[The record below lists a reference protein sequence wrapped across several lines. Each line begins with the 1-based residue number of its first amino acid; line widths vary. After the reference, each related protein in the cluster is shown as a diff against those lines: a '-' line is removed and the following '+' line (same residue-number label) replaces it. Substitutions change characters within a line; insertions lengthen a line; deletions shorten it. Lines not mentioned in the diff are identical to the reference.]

1 MRLPKDQHPILAAA
15 CVTAR
20 FKAGE
25 TIITQGEIGSEF
37 FIIQSGEAEV
47 MIGETKVA
55 NLKSADYFGE
65 NALLRNEPRS
75 ATIRAVTAIST
86 LRITQEKFKE
96 LGLNEKVQFANR
108 KAVGAG
114 GKRQLEVKAPSP
126 KTEAESLL
134 IFEALKNNEN
144 IHTMVTLDDIRLKQ
158 IAAIAWKEEVAA
170 GKDIIVEGDIS
181 ADYFYV
187 VQEGTFEIFV
197 EENLAGKKKP
207 NLVQTQNKGGS
218 FGELALLYLV
228 PRAATVTAKTDSIV
242 WVIDRKNFK
251 DILMKV
257 SDEKINEYVKYL
269 TRVEI
274 LSSLLAAEKT
284 AVAAALMEVHFAKNQ
299 VIIQQGTPGNT
310 FYILFE
316 GEVDVCVDGDEK
328 AKLAASEERSVA
340 HYFGERALLNN
351 EPRAATVR
359 VISDT
364 AKALALDREAFDL
377 LLGPLEEI
385 LKRKDGGNA
394 PGAQGAIAPPAG
406 GTPQPKLD
414 TNRQK
419 ILRSDLVKIGLLGA
433 GGFGAVELYEHKGTG
448 ETYAMKGISKGF
460 IVKTSMQESVITEK
474 NILFMTNS
482 DFIIRLYETY
492 NSKQSIY
499 FLMEPALGGEL
510 YSSYQRKGFYGSE
523 KHAKYYSAGVVI
535 AFEHLHERRIIY
547 RDLKPENLLL
557 NEKGHLKVADMGLA
571 KFVIGKTYTTCGTP
585 DYFAPEVIASTGHTH
600 AVDWWMLGVLIFEFM
615 TGQAPFEAP
624 YPMQIYAKVLKGI
637 NSVKFPAALNGPC
650 QDMIKAMCAKEPA
663 ERLPMLA
670 GGTANLK
677 NHAWYKGFSFEKFE
691 NFTMEAPFIPKVKHR
706 KDLNNFSVHPDEM
719 PRFIEYVDDGT
730 GWDKEFA
737 TA

>member
-1 MRLPKDQHPILAAA
+1 MKRPAASTSINVIKRPASKAATATDVLSAAA
-15 CVTAR
+15 LAR
-20 FKAGE
+20 FSGGVEDKV
-25 TIITQGEIGSEF
+25 QGFLNDLNDQDQFRLWKKFEASRKIEGAV
-37 FIIQSGEAEV
+37 QSSHSR
-47 MIGETKVA
+47 VA

-75 ATIRAVTAIST
+75 ATIR
-86 LRITQEKFKE
+86 E
-96 LGLNEKVQFANR
+96 LGLNEKVQFANSQVL
-108 KAVGAG
+108 A
-114 GKRQLEVKAPSP
+114 RQW
-126 KTEAESLL
+126 
-134 IFEALKNNEN
+134 LKNNEN

-482 DFIIRLYETY
+482 DFIIRLYET
-492 NSKQSIY
+492 
-499 FLMEPALGGEL
+499 
-510 YSSYQRKGFYGSE
+510 
-523 KHAKYYSAGVVI
+523 
-535 AFEHLHERRIIY
+535 
-547 RDLKPENLLL
+547 
-557 NEKGHLKVADMGLA
+557 
-571 KFVIGKTYTTCGTP
+571 
-585 DYFAPEVIASTGHTH
+585 
-600 AVDWWMLGVLIFEFM
+600 
-615 TGQAPFEAP
+615 
-624 YPMQIYAKVLKGI
+624 
-637 NSVKFPAALNGPC
+637 
-650 QDMIKAMCAKEPA
+650 
-663 ERLPMLA
+663 
-670 GGTANLK
+670 
-677 NHAWYKGFSFEKFE
+677 
-691 NFTMEAPFIPKVKHR
+691 
-706 KDLNNFSVHPDEM
+706 
-719 PRFIEYVDDGT
+719 
-730 GWDKEFA
+730 
-737 TA
+737 